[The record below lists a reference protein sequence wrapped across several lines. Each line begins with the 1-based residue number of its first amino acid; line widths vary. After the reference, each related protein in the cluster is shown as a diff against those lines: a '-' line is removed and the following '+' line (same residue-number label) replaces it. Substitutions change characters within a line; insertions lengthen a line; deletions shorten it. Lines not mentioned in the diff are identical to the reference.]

1 MCCVAYAVL
10 IGDLLAPLV
19 SWAVPGVTI
28 GDSEDWKRKVL
39 IVVATSCVA
48 PLGVLRS
55 LNALRFTSAFCVIS
69 VTLLA
74 VCIGYKSVTDGY
86 GFDHTDSQDSDPTYH
101 KHLKLWPESFG
112 DILYATPIFFI
123 SYLCHFNVLSTHCE
137 MKQPSLKRLSHVIHA
152 TTSVCT
158 VLYVA
163 VGVLGYL
170 YREEGTC
177 GDILDNFTNDDT
189 LINVGRL
196 ALALTLGLSYPLL
209 VLPCRDSFYRLVM
222 MLKHDLSTP
231 TMPDMSSPSFT
242 RLQALEEENEENN
255 HVARSQPLLEESTSI
270 VMDARRLEMSLK
282 LRAMV
287 ALCIVGTALIA
298 ACVLP
303 GIVVVWSFMGS
314 SVSVLIAFVFPSL
327 MYLKVTWK
335 RKMHLDRALSG
346 ILLVFSV
353 LVMIGSTYEAV
364 VNSMD
369 KNADKC
375 LKLSSD

>member
-1 MCCVAYAVL
+1 
-10 IGDLLAPLV
+10 
-19 SWAVPGVTI
+19 
-28 GDSEDWKRKVL
+28 
-39 IVVATSCVA
+39 
-48 PLGVLRS
+48 
-55 LNALRFTSAFCVIS
+55 
-69 VTLLA
+69 
-74 VCIGYKSVTDGY
+74 
-86 GFDHTDSQDSDPTYH
+86 
-101 KHLKLWPESFG
+101 
-112 DILYATPIFFI
+112 
-123 SYLCHFNVLSTHCE
+123 
-137 MKQPSLKRLSHVIHA
+137 
-152 TTSVCT
+152 
-158 VLYVA
+158 
-163 VGVLGYL
+163 
-170 YREEGTC
+170 
-177 GDILDNFTNDDT
+177 
-189 LINVGRL
+189 
-196 ALALTLGLSYPLL
+196 
-209 VLPCRDSFYRLVM
+209 
-222 MLKHDLSTP
+222 
-231 TMPDMSSPSFT
+231 MSSPSFT